1 MQLGDVESIEHG
13 EAVSHG
19 EPATVMKGQYFVTG
33 DGVGELD
40 DSNDWVWDKLRQPE
54 SVLP

>member
-19 EPATVMKGQYFVTG
+19 EPTMVMKGQYFVTG

-40 DSNDWVWDKLRQPE
+40 DSNDWVWDKL
-54 SVLP
+54 